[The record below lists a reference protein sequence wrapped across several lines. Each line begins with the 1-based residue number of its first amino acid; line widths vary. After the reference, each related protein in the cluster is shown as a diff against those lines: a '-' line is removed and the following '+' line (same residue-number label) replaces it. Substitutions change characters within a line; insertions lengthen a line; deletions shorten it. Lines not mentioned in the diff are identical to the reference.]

1 MNKAIILLVAMF
13 FVIGA
18 IGVAM
23 ACPEGHSNHGH
34 HNGHHHERN
43 PHYEQQPPTGG
54 EVPGGEVPPT
64 SPE

>member
-1 MNKAIILLVAMF
+1 MNKAIILLVAVF

-18 IGVAM
+18 IGVVM
-23 ACPEGHSNHGH
+23 ACPNSSHGHNGH
-34 HNGHHHERN
+34 HNGHHHHA
-43 PHYEQQPPTGG
+43 PHQQPPTGG